1 MPCTWPRPWWWPG
14 WEDRLLFPPEH
25 RGVLRYLVLDEVHA
39 YAGLRGADV
48 ALLIRRLRQHTEAGE
63 GLRVI

>member
-1 MPCTWPRPWWWPG
+1 M
-14 WEDRLLFPPEH
+14 
-25 RGVLRYLVLDEVHA
+25 RYLVLDEVHA